1 LAQIHGWASGHD
13 LEQILGDDM
22 SAGDFVRNVRQVIDL
37 LNQVAEVV
45 PDNQTRKTVR
55 EAINA
60 IDRDLVAASARLQDD
75 AVDRTDENAD

>member
-1 LAQIHGWASGHD
+1 
-13 LEQILGDDM
+13 M

-37 LNQVAEVV
+37 LSKVAEVV

-60 IDRDLVAASARLQDD
+60 IDRDLVAASARLHDD
-75 AVDRTDENAD
+75 AGDRTDENAD